1 MNPGIFYFQVILLCH
16 HGNVKLPWQLNIRHS
31 HPKLQLYKE
40 MGESAE
46 SAITRGIPTGRE
58 EVQRRTRE
66 RTMFSKVTIFLGII
80 SVAAFQECKYLGTI
94 VYQDCVHSG

>member
-1 MNPGIFYFQVILLCH
+1 MI
-16 HGNVKLPWQLNIRHS
+16 LPWQLNTRHP

-40 MGESAE
+40 MRELAE
-46 SAITRGIPTGRE
+46 SVFTRGILTGRE

-66 RTMFSKVTIFLGII
+66 RTMLLKVTIFLGII